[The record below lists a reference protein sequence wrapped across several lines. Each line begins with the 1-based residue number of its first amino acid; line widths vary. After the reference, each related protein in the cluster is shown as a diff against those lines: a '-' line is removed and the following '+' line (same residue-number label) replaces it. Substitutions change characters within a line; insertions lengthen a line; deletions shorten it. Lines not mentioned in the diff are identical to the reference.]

1 MEYASAENH
10 EAAAKLAHAMYEHV
24 SQAAL
29 GGLPFAD
36 VVTAVAMLSGLLLA
50 GAYSGTPQREIVARN
65 IARAAVEQAG
75 YLAKQN
81 LRRVPYG
88 APAGTA

>member
-10 EAAAKLAHAMYEHV
+10 KAAAQLAHEMYKHV
-24 SQAAL
+24 ARAAL

-36 VVTAVAMLSGLLLA
+36 VVAAVAMLTGILLA

-75 YLAKQN
+75 RLAKQN